1 MAQAPTPPLRL
12 YGLANCDTCK
22 KARAWLAAA
31 GVAHSF
37 HDFKAQGPSDASLR
51 HWLAALGPDALINR
65 RGTTWRNLDPAAQ
78 HAAQRAAT
86 QGAAAQADTA
96 LPLLRTQ
103 PSLIKRPLVEWP
115 NGQVSV
121 GFDVAAWELAVV
133 ELTRPRG

>member
-1 MAQAPTPPLRL
+1 MPQAPTPPLRL

-37 HDFKAQGPSDASLR
+37 HDFKAQGPSDTSLR
-51 HWLAALGPDALINR
+51 HWLAALGPELLINR
-65 RGTTWRNLDPAAQ
+65 RGTTWRSLDAS
-78 HAAQRAAT
+78 T
-86 QGAAAQADTA
+86 QGAATQADTA
-96 LPLLRTQ
+96 LPLLRAQ

-121 GFDVAAWELAVV
+121 GFDNAAWEAL
-133 ELTRPRG
+133 LGPGGTGG